1 MKTLLNG
8 NLILLYFT
16 SFTCGFTN
24 IRTRIVTALLGIEIE
39 SKNNRGD
46 IVL

>member
-1 MKTLLNG
+1 MKTLLNS

-16 SFTCGFTN
+16 SFTN
-24 IRTRIVTALLGIEIE
+24 IRTRIVTALLGIDIE

-46 IVL
+46 VVL